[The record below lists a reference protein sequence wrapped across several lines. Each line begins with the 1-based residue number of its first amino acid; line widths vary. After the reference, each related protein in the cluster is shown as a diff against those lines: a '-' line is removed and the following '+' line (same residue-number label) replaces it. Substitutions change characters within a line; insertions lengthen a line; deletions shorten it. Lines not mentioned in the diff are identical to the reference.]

1 MQNIY
6 ILQSAK
12 LHANTSTY
20 VDRGTVQSLVK
31 IADDPA
37 IMGTV
42 DNKKPINVRFWG
54 GGLEEANAT
63 FALLIRHNVCV
74 APYRTCDYI
83 RCDA

>member
-1 MQNIY
+1 M
-6 ILQSAK
+6 
-12 LHANTSTY
+12 
-20 VDRGTVQSLVK
+20 DRGAVQSFVK
-31 IADDPA
+31 LADDPA

-74 APYRTCDYI
+74 APT
-83 RCDA
+83 